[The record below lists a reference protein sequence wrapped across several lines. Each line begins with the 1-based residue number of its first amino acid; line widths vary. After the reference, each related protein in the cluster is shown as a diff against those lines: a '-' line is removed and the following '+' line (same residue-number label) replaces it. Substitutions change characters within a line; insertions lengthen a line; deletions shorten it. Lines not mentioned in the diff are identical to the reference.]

1 MSRMQFF
8 IDFEFI
14 EDGKTIEPI
23 SVGIASQDGRD
34 LYVEF
39 AETDLTRADDWVKA
53 NVAPFLIG
61 GPERMATSD
70 IARMI
75 VDFVGDEPEFWG
87 YYADYDWVALCRL
100 YGRMIDLP
108 PTWPMFCLDVKQEAH
123 RVGVDLSEAIPP
135 PAIEH
140 HALADAMWT
149 RDAWRY
155 LRGLAR

>member
-23 SVGIASQDGRD
+23 SVGIASQDGCD
-34 LYVEF
+34 FYAEF
-39 AETDLTRADDWVKA
+39 ADTDLSRADDWVKA
-53 NVAPFLIG
+53 NVVPFLIG
-61 GPERMATSD
+61 GPVQMATSD
-70 IARMI
+70 IARLI

-87 YYADYDWVALCRL
+87 YYADYDWVALCRM

-123 RVGVDLSEAIPP
+123 RLGVDLSEAIPP

-140 HALADAMWT
+140 YALSDAIWT

-155 LRGLAR
+155 LRGMAR